1 MSVTNHN
8 YVKPLFTTGTGYKLL
23 AVAAALL
30 AVGGLWLR
38 KIVKPT
44 F

>member
-1 MSVTNHN
+1 MD
-8 YVKPLFTTGTGYKLL
+8 PLFTTGTGYKLL

-30 AVGGLWLR
+30 AVGGLWLK